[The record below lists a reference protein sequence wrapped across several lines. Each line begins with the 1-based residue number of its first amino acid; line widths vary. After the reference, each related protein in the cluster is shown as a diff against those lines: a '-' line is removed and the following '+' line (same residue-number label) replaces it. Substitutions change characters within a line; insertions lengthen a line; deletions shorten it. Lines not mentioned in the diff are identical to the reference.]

1 MYGQPHVEARMYNVQ
16 TTINHF
22 LLEQLSEKRNT
33 QVLKKKNTLAEARP
47 TRPVFARHPTN
58 ALASGFCVLV
68 CLSQLKRW
76 AARSLSSNANILFNV
91 CFV

>member
-33 QVLKKKNTLAEARP
+33 QVLKKKTPSQKPDPR
-47 TRPVFARHPTN
+47 VQFFARHSTN

-76 AARSLSSNANILFNV
+76 AACSLSSNANILFNV